1 MSAAL
6 LISILLAAPQKL
18 WSEEHGVGMRI
29 PSTWEWEKTSKKGE
43 VFVING
49 PKLGGVRPRAVL
61 RDLGESPSTLSDLSE
76 RLVKELVK
84 RESWTLTAI
93 VRGKSIGP
101 APCVRLGLVFEAEG
115 AKGRGRVTIVR
126 LGRRVF
132 VLELSAARSHF
143 PATTFDQLEQ
153 SLATKPQKVEG
164 PAGLTFETPPGWEV
178 EARGVVRLTG
188 PIVGRGPA
196 VMILSHR
203 SVEVLGG
210 LKGKEGPQ
218 VLFLKKKRPTVLV
231 EEKIEKFVIRMLHL
245 DADGYEVRIMMPAAA
260 WDDLFPIAA
269 GILKSARLPKEKG
282 K

>member
-6 LISILLAAPQKL
+6 IIPILLAAPQKL

-29 PSTWEWEKTSKKGE
+29 PSTWEQAKTSKKGE

-61 RDLGESPSTLSDLSE
+61 RDLGESPSTLTDLVG
-76 RLVKELVK
+76 RLSKELLK
-84 RESWTLTAI
+84 RPSWTLASIT
-93 VRGKSIGP
+93 RKSIGP
-101 APCVRLGLVFEAEG
+101 APCRRLGFFFEVEG
-115 AKGRGRVTIVR
+115 DKGRGRVTIVR
-126 LGRRVF
+126 LGRKVF

-153 SLATKPQKVEG
+153 SLARKAQKIEG
-164 PAGLTFETPPGWEV
+164 PAGLMFEAPPGWEV

-188 PIVGRGPA
+188 PIIERGPA
-196 VMILSHR
+196 VMILSHQ

-210 LKGKEGPQ
+210 IKGKEGPQ
-218 VLFLKKKRPTVLV
+218 VLFLEKKRPTVLA

-245 DADGYEVRIMMPAAA
+245 EADGYEVRIMMPAAA